1 MYFEDPYLSIK
12 KRLACEAAALVM
24 PDMIIGLG
32 SGSTSKEF
40 IRAIAERRQHEGLD
54 IRAIASSKDSY
65 FLASSLGIPMLDD
78 EEFTDIDL
86 VVDGADEVD
95 QQLRMIKGGGGAVF
109 REKILLQASRQ
120 RIILADESKNVDVLG
135 KFGVPLEISPFG
147 KETIIRALKA
157 EGYFGNLRR
166 DSEGQVFITN
176 NGNYIYDIH
185 TPSSYP
191 HPEEALLQLLQIH
204 GVIEVGFVIA
214 NVEVWLGYAN
224 GQISKKN
231 TGIR

>member
-1 MYFEDPYLSIK
+1 MHFEDPYLSIK
-12 KRLACEAAALVM
+12 KCLAHEAASLVM
-24 PDMIIGLG
+24 SGMVIGLG

-40 IRAIAERRQHEGLD
+40 IRAVAERKNREGLD

-65 FLASSLGIPMLDD
+65 FLATSLGIPMLND
-78 EEFTDIDL
+78 EEFTDVDL

-109 REKILLQASRQ
+109 REKILLQAGRR

-135 KFGVPLEISPFG
+135 RFGVPLEISPFG
-147 KETIIRALKA
+147 RAAIIQALASK
-157 EGYFGNLRR
+157 GYFGSLREE
-166 DSEGQVFITN
+166 SKGQPFITN

-185 TPSSYP
+185 TPSFYP
-191 HPEEALLQLLQIH
+191 NPEETLLQLLQIH
-204 GVIEVGFVIA
+204 GIIEVGFVIA

-231 TGIR
+231 TGTL

>member
-1 MYFEDPYLSIK
+1 MVDPYLSIK
-12 KRLACEAAALVM
+12 KRLAYEAAALVM
-24 PDMIIGLG
+24 SGMIVGLG
-32 SGSTSKEF
+32 SGSTSREF
-40 IRAIAERRQHEGLD
+40 IRAVAKRRHHEDLD

-65 FLASSLGIPMLDD
+65 FLATSLGIPMLND
-78 EEFTDIDL
+78 EEFTDVDL

-109 REKILLQASRQ
+109 REKILLQAGRQ

-147 KETIIRALKA
+147 KETIIRALKS
-157 EGYFGNLRR
+157 EGYFGNLRK
-166 DSEGQVFITN
+166 EPGGKVFITN

-204 GVIEVGFVIA
+204 GIIEVGFVIE

-231 TGIR
+231 TGTR